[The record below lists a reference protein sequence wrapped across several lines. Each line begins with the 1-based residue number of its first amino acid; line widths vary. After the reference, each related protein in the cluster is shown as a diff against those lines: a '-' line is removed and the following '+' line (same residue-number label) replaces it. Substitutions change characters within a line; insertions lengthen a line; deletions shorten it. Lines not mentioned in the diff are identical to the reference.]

1 MEFLYSVLG
10 FLLVL
15 TPVVFFHELGHFWA
29 ARRSG
34 VGVEVFSV
42 GFGTELFGY
51 TDSHGTRWRLSAVP
65 LGGYVRMSGDDD
77 AASTPASGAPSKPG
91 DFHAASLKAR
101 AFIVA
106 MGPIANFILGI
117 AIIAAIYIGV
127 GKVVIP
133 NVVGEVVEGKPAAA
147 AGIEPGDRVVEVGG
161 HKVSEFNDFRALV
174 LENPGR
180 SLPFVVEREGRLLQ
194 LEVTPAVIE
203 DQCIGVTYGQI
214 GILSAGGELKRY
226 GLTESVMLASVDSFK
241 LAFAMLRGL
250 ARLASG
256 NANKGEIGGPVKIAE
271 ISGRVATQ
279 GAISI
284 AMFVAVI
291 SINLGLVNLL
301 PIPALDGGHLMFFGL
316 EKAMGRPLDPRLQGL
331 VTRVGLA
338 LLLGLVVLLTYF
350 DILGSLTR
358 QC

>member
-29 ARRSG
+29 ARRCG

-42 GFGTELFGY
+42 GFGSELFGY
-51 TDSHGTRWRLSAVP
+51 TDKRGTRWRFSALP
-65 LGGYVRMSGDDD
+65 LGGYVRMVGDDD
-77 AASTPASGAPSKPG
+77 VASTPAEGAARAPG
-91 DFHAASLKAR
+91 SFHAAGLGAR

-133 NVVGEVVEGKPAAA
+133 NVVGDVVEGGPAAE
-147 AGIEPGDRVVEVGG
+147 AGIEPSDRVVSVGG
-161 HKVSEFNDFRALV
+161 YGVSEFNDFRALV

-180 SLPFVVEREGRLLQ
+180 PLAFVVEREGREVE

-203 DQCIGVTYGQI
+203 DACLGFTYGQI
-214 GILSAGGELKRY
+214 GILSANGELTRY
-226 GLTESVMLASVDSFK
+226 GPTQSVMLASVDSFK
-241 LAFAMLRGL
+241 MAIAMLRGL

-279 GAISI
+279 GAISV

-301 PIPALDGGHLMFFGL
+301 PVPALDGGHLMFFGL
-316 EKAMGRPLDPRLQGL
+316 EKLMGRPLDPRVQGL
-331 VTRVGLA
+331 VTRVGIA
-338 LLLGLVVLLTYF
+338 LLLGLIVFLTFF
-350 DILGSLTR
+350 DILGSVTR

>member
-1 MEFLYSVLG
+1 MDFIVSIMA

-51 TDSHGTRWRLSAVP
+51 TDRRGTRWRFSAIP
-65 LGGYVRMSGDDD
+65 LGGYVKMAGDVD
-77 AASTPASGAPSKPG
+77 AAGAPADGASSTPGN
-91 DFHAASLKAR
+91 FHAATLGAR

-127 GKVVIP
+127 GKVVVP
-133 NVVGEVVEGKPAAA
+133 NIVGDVVADGPAAE
-147 AGIEPGDRVVEVGG
+147 AGIEPGDRI
-161 HKVSEFNDFRALV
+161 VSADGRGIDDFGDLRALV
-174 LENPGR
+174 FESPGR
-180 SLPFVVEREGRLLQ
+180 SLPIIVERGGRRLDLV
-194 LEVTPAVIE
+194 VTPAVVE
-203 DQCIGVTYGQI
+203 DSCLGVTYGRI
-214 GILSAGGELKRY
+214 GILSAGGELKRH
-226 GLTESVMLASVDSFK
+226 GLAESMALAAVDSFDM
-241 LAFAMLRGL
+241 AIAMLRGL

-279 GAISI
+279 GII
-284 AMFVAVI
+284 GVAMFVAII

-316 EKAMGRPLDPRLQGL
+316 EKLMGGPLNPRLQERIMRAGM
-331 VTRVGLA
+331 A
-338 LLLGLVVLLTYF
+338 LLLGLIVVLTFF
-350 DILGSLTR
+350 DVLGLATK

>member
-1 MEFLYSVLG
+1 MDFIISVLA

-34 VGVEVFSV
+34 VKVEVFSV
-42 GFGTELFGY
+42 GFGTEIFGR
-51 TDSHGTRWRLSAVP
+51 TDRHGTRWRFSALP
-65 LGGYVRMSGDDD
+65 LGGYVRMAGDGD
-77 AASTPASGAPSKPG
+77 AASAPTEGAAARPG
-91 DFHAASLKAR
+91 NFQAASLGAR
-101 AFIVA
+101 TFIVA

-117 AIIAAIYIGV
+117 AIIAAIYIGF

-133 NVVGEVVEGKPAAA
+133 NVVGEVVAGGPAAE
-147 AGIEPGDRVVEVGG
+147 AGIEAGDRVVSVNGHDVGSFG
-161 HKVSEFNDFRALV
+161 DFRALV
-174 LENPGR
+174 FENPGR
-180 SLPFVVEREGRLLQ
+180 SLAFVVDRDGRTLNLD
-194 LEVTPAVIE
+194 VTPSVI
-203 DQCIGVTYGQI
+203 DDRCLGATYGQI
-214 GILSAGGELKRY
+214 GIRSVGGELPRY
-226 GLTESVMLASVDSFK
+226 GVAESVTLASVDSFK
-241 LAFAMLRGL
+241 MAIAMLRGL
-250 ARLASG
+250 GRLASG

-279 GAISI
+279 GFISL

-316 EKAMGRPLDPRLQGL
+316 EKLMGGPLAPKLQEWIM
-331 VTRVGLA
+331 RVGIA
-338 LLLGLVVLLTYF
+338 LLLGLILALTFF
-350 DILGSLTR
+350 DILGSVTK